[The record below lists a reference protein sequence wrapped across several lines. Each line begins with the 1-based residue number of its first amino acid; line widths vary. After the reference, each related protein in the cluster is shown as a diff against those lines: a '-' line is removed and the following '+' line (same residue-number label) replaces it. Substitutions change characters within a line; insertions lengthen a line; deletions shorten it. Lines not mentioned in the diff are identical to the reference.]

1 MLGHVYQIKNLVND
15 KVYIGQTSRS
25 VEQRWHEHIKR
36 LGGHNRHLCH
46 SMQKHGIENFDFS
59 VLYTVRSND
68 KHELLRI
75 LNEAEISLI
84 RDANST
90 DENWGYNIML
100 GGNNQTI
107 PSSVRKQISESVKK
121 YQIEN
126 PQNLDKFRFSMVGR
140 KHKPESIV
148 QMSKSRSGERNPNF
162 GKPSPFRGKKRDPE
176 MGKKVS
182 QTKKLLGQGIP
193 QKCKIAQL
201 KAIRKPVCSYS
212 LDGNFVKRYDFIG
225 GVSEDGFSGLQV
237 SRRTRDQKNKIHR
250 NHIWLYEHDDINAW
264 IKNT

>member
-1 MLGHVYQIKNLVND
+1 MTN
-15 KVYIGQTSRS
+15 T
-25 VEQRWHEHIKR
+25 
-36 LGGHNRHLCH
+36 
-46 SMQKHGIENFDFS
+46 NF
-59 VLYTVRSND
+59 
-68 KHELLRI
+68 LRI

-176 MGKKVS
+176 MGKKGQS
-182 QTKKLLGQGIP
+182 NKKITWP
-193 QKCKIAQL
+193 
-201 KAIRKPVCSYS
+201 
-212 LDGNFVKRYDFIG
+212 GNSSKMQDCTIKGNSKTCLFV
-225 GVSEDGFSGLQV
+225 FS
-237 SRRTRDQKNKIHR
+237 
-250 NHIWLYEHDDINAW
+250 
-264 IKNT
+264 